1 MQHDASLHAV
11 RRVVGEWE
19 IDPSL
24 NELRRSDESLRIEPK
39 AMELL
44 VFLADRPGQV
54 IGRGELLEAIW
65 PGVVVGDE
73 TLSQA
78 IAKLRKALRDDAR
91 EPAYIETIPKR
102 GYRLLAP
109 VRLHAAAP
117 FATASV
123 AVAPAD
129 PPAAVSGVPPTPA
142 QASHAN
148 PARLAPPA
156 PERWRRSWLAAIVGI
171 AVAAASATAWLANRR
186 AAVDAP
192 ALDPASVATGMLAQ
206 QIDAPTITVVPFEVL
221 TDAQEHDYLA
231 RGIAADLAT
240 DLSRL
245 TGLTVVAA
253 TAAPAETHEPGA
265 EQAAAAGPRYLVSGT
280 LQRDGEQLR
289 LNVRLSDAGSRRQLW
304 SHRYVAPAGDPLSV
318 QKGIVASLLDVLP
331 AKVGDA
337 ARDQVARRYTRN
349 PAAYDHFLRGQA
361 VVAARRHE
369 ENEQARAMYR
379 KALEL
384 DPTFARAYA
393 MLAVTYTLDYR
404 YRWGSDVANPLV
416 RARELAET
424 AREINGDT
432 PEAWWSLGFV
442 GAHERRHDDALR
454 HFERAIALNR
464 HYAEAW
470 SYMGAIH
477 VFTGDASRA
486 LPLLRAALR
495 VHAEGRAFF
504 FELLARAHLFLGDN
518 ELALI
523 NLREAIARNPTV
535 LEARVFLAA
544 TLAAAGDLDAARWE
558 ADEVRQLF
566 PDFDKRKWFET
577 FPMTDPAYRNRLE
590 SLLAEAGL

>member
-1 MQHDASLHAV
+1 MERDAATLAV
-11 RRVVGEWE
+11 RRIVGEWE

-24 NELRRSDESLRIEPK
+24 NELRRGGESLRVEPK

-54 IGRGELLEAIW
+54 IGRGELLEALW

-73 TLSQA
+73 TLTQA
-78 IAKLRKALRDDAR
+78 VTKLRKALGDPAR
-91 EPAYIETIPKR
+91 TPAYIETISKR

-109 VRLHAAAP
+109 VRLRDAGAASAAP
-117 FATASV
+117 PERPA
-123 AVAPAD
+123 AD
-129 PPAAVSGVPPTPA
+129 P
-142 QASHAN
+142 AN
-148 PARLAPPA
+148 PAAPA
-156 PERWRRSWLAAIVGI
+156 PAALAMPGPRRWRTPLLAAAV
-171 AVAAASATAWLANRR
+171 AVAAASAAAWLAHRR
-186 AAVDAP
+186 PAVDALP
-192 ALDPASVATGMLAQ
+192 LDPAAVASGMLAQ
-206 QIDAPTITVVPFEVL
+206 QVDAPSITVVPFEVL

-245 TGLTVVAA
+245 TGMSVVSAP
-253 TAAPAETHEPGA
+253 AAPAAANESGA
-265 EQAAAAGPRYLVSGT
+265 DPAAGAGPRYVVSGT
-280 LQRDGEQLR
+280 LQRDGAQLR
-289 LNVRLSDAGSRRQLW
+289 VNVRMSDAGSRRQLW
-304 SHRYVAPAGDPLSV
+304 TDRYEAPAGDPLSV
-318 QKGIVASLLDVLP
+318 QKGIVTRLLEVLP
-331 AKVGDA
+331 AKVSDA
-337 ARDQVARRYTRN
+337 TRESVARRYTRN
-349 PAAYDHFLRGQA
+349 PVAYDHFLRGQA
-361 VVAARRHE
+361 VVAARRRE

-393 MLAVTYTLDYR
+393 MLAVTYTLDHR
-404 YRWGSDVANPLV
+404 YRWDSDVANPLV

-442 GAHERRHDDALR
+442 DAHERRHDDALR

-477 VFTGDASRA
+477 VFTGDAARA
-486 LPLLRAALR
+486 LPPLRAALR

-523 NLREAIARNPTV
+523 NLREAVARNPTV

-566 PDFDKRKWFET
+566 PGFDRRKWFET